1 MIFRDRIDAG
11 RQLAERIAQQLI
23 DDLAEPNGPAPVVLG
38 LPRGGVPVAA
48 EVARRL
54 HAPLD
59 IILVRKLAVPAQ
71 PELGFGAIGED
82 DVRVLSPE
90 IMRATGVTEHEATQ
104 IEARA
109 RTELNQRAELFRS
122 VAPAISLVGRTAVIV
137 DDGLA
142 TGSTAMAAAQVARA
156 HGASR
161 VMLAVAVAPPDW
173 TVRCAGVA
181 DEMVAV
187 ATPVGFSS
195 VGQWYEDFSPT
206 TEDEVIEILRTARR
220 DHNQLHGGDASPET
234 GPLAVRIEVPI
245 SVGTDLSEEHLIG
258 DLSIPGH
265 PVGVVIFAHGSGS
278 SRKSPRN
285 QLVADHLHRAGIAT
299 ILIDLLTTD
308 ELQSS
313 EHKRRSAS
321 SRDSDL
327 GIDDLGARIVSVV
340 NWVQRHETLGDLRIG
355 LCGASTGAAVALWA
369 AARPD
374 SPVATVVLR
383 GGRPD
388 LARDVLHEVRAP
400 TLLIVGSRD
409 HQVLQLNTEAG
420 ALMTCE
426 KELVVVP
433 GATHLFEE
441 SGTLHE
447 AAQAATD
454 WFLRH
459 LA

>member
-1 MIFRDRIDAG
+1 MLFRDRVDAG

-23 DDLAEPNGPAPVVLG
+23 DDLAEPNGPAPVILG

-48 EVARRL
+48 EVAARL

-59 IILVRKLAVPAQ
+59 IILVRKLGVPSQ

-82 DVRVLSPE
+82 GVRVLSAE
-90 IMRATGVTEHEATQ
+90 IMKAAGVTEHEAAHV
-104 IEARA
+104 EARA
-109 RTELNQRAELFRS
+109 RVELVKRAELFRS
-122 VAPAISLVGRTAVIV
+122 VVAAVPLAGRTAVIV

-142 TGSTAMAAAQVARA
+142 TGSTAIAAAHVARA

-161 VMLAVAVAPPDW
+161 VMLAVAVAPPGW
-173 TVRCAGVA
+173 TSRCAGVV

-206 TEDEVIEILRTARR
+206 TEDEVIEILRAARQE
-220 DHNQLHGGDASPET
+220 DQA
-234 GPLAVRIEVPI
+234 AVPDPAVAPTSTRVQIPWGQQGSGEY
-245 SVGTDLSEEHLIG
+245 LIG
-258 DLSIPGH
+258 DLVIPEH
-265 PVGVVIFAHGSGS
+265 PTGIVVFAHGSGS
-278 SRKSPRN
+278 SRHSPRN
-285 QLVADHLHRAGIAT
+285 HLVADHLRTAGIAT
-299 ILIDLLTTD
+299 LLIDLLTD
-308 ELQSS
+308 REQHADQPADQHEI
-313 EHKRRSAS
+313 EH
-321 SRDSDL
+321 
-327 GIDDLGARIVSVV
+327 GIDELGARMVAAID
-340 NWVQRHETLGDLRIG
+340 WVRTNSDLADLKIG
-355 LCGASTGAAVALWA
+355 VCGASTGAAVALWA
-369 AARPD
+369 AARPA
-374 SPVATVVLR
+374 SPVAAVVSR

-388 LARDVLHEVRAP
+388 LARRVLSEVHAP

-420 ALMTCE
+420 ALMVCE

-441 SGTLHE
+441 SGTLIE
-447 AAQAATD
+447 AAQAATA

-459 LA
+459 FA

>member
-1 MIFRDRIDAG
+1 MLFRDRVDAG
-11 RQLAERIAQQLI
+11 RQLAERIAEQLI
-23 DDLAEPNGPAPVVLG
+23 DDLAEPDGPAPVILG

-48 EVARRL
+48 EVAARL

-59 IILVRKLAVPAQ
+59 IILVRKLGVPAQ

-82 DVRVLSPE
+82 GVRVLSAE
-90 IMRATGVTEHEATQ
+90 IMRAAGVTEHEATH

-109 RTELNQRAELFRS
+109 RTELVKRAELFRS
-122 VAPAISLVGRTAVIV
+122 VASAVPLAGRTAVIV

-173 TVRCAGVA
+173 TSRCAGVA

-206 TEDEVIEILRTARR
+206 TEDEVMEILRAARR
-220 DHNQLHGGDASPET
+220 EDQSARLDPAIATTSTQIQIPWGVEGL
-234 GPLAVRIEVPI
+234 G
-245 SVGTDLSEEHLIG
+245 EHLIG
-258 DLSIPGH
+258 DLVIPEH
-265 PVGVVIFAHGSGS
+265 PTGIVIFAHGSGS
-278 SRKSPRN
+278 SRHSSRN
-285 QLVADHLHRAGIAT
+285 RLVADHLHTASIAT
-299 ILIDLLTTD
+299 LLIDLLTDHEQQADQPAD
-308 ELQSS
+308 E
-313 EHKRRSAS
+313 H
-321 SRDSDL
+321 
-327 GIDDLGARIVSVV
+327 GIDEFGARMVAAID
-340 NWVQRHETLGDLRIG
+340 WVRAQSGLADLKIG
-355 LCGASTGAAVALWA
+355 VCGASTGAAVALWA
-369 AARPD
+369 AARPG
-374 SPVATVVLR
+374 SPVAAVVSR

-388 LARDVLHEVRAP
+388 LARHVLHEVRAP

-420 ALMTCE
+420 ALLTCE
-426 KELVVVP
+426 KELTVVP

-441 SGTLHE
+441 SGTLVE
-447 AAQAATD
+447 AAEAATK
-454 WFLRH
+454 WFIRH